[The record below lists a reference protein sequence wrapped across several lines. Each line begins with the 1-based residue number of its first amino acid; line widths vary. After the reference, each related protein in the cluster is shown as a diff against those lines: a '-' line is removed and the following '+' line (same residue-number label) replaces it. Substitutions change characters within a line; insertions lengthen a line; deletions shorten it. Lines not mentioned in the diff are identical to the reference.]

1 MGVLVTNLFLFTDS
15 SLIGQVTMKEKS
27 TFTLHTVREVSSTR
41 TMHISACWNSASFA
55 QVDVYRTLEP
65 YVEQCDL
72 WTFRGTSSLSG
83 DVPLCAGEYEFDFQI
98 LVDVPLGQS
107 FPAYFKASIGADTV
121 INESTIFG
129 NYGNGGPLYTPWDLP
144 PYANPLPSRFK
155 LSIGATVLYENP
167 LTLSISK
174 ESDCS
179 YDSWDPARDS
189 VTIRIL
195 SGADYV
201 SWHNISRAKVS
212 GTVITALAAQMN
224 NLLLVADGHLP
235 TDSGATVV
243 LEASANGITR
253 TTSVLVKPYHISVLV
268 DPPLVPVG
276 EKARIILQIV
286 DADGAPYSPLL
297 FPYARI
303 RITDSTQYGT
313 LSYGDFW
320 GYFSETG
327 DSLCD
332 VIIDGPDASLGRSLK
347 FLANEQSP
355 ADSVQIHFTV
365 EKTGDCCTIYPRQLP
380 YLYPYDGLDTVRA
393 SGAVTVK
400 NNDILLGETKYYQA
414 TLDPFDY
421 STVIKEYSTPQDSDL
436 SGVEFH
442 VDTVSGSKLGV
453 YYEYKDSTGAP
464 LPTDQ
469 IRLVGR
475 YWQKDST
482 YRVRL
487 RAIYAD
493 TASIVIEVK
502 RPKRLG
508 STNNT
513 TTDVSNRQINLDSII
528 VKYAGENGIPPQI
541 IKGQMQKETSFQ
553 PSWRYEPFYDYSL
566 QKSRWDDYFA
576 NGLPFVVSSD
586 SQPSMGSGDAIP
598 DGNSTPPH
606 SNVRPVDYIRSPTTI
621 AEFATRNWFSSYVQ
635 HLDDGLD
642 RIIGS
647 YELTNAWTELYYFFR
662 DSSDGFNEAQAKDAA
677 HERLKEN
684 LMNGSAGRGYLDPA
698 QTRTVTSYGFIQM
711 LYVSAVDNPFYET
724 QNRYAQYK
732 TRYMTRAQD
741 SPPPEKLNEYDFL
754 LPRYSDLLLKK
765 LVLAYFGL
773 KAKDYLPG
781 LHILECQWQEGYD
794 ATWTGAVQRYNS
806 GEAGYGKKVVQNSQH
821 FKPSN

>member
-1 MGVLVTNLFLFTDS
+1 MGVVITNLFLFTDS
-15 SLIGQVTMKEKS
+15 VLIGQVTMKEKA
-27 TFTLHTVREVSSTR
+27 TFKPHTCREASSTR

-83 DVPLCAGEYEFDFQI
+83 DVPLCAGEYDFNFQI

-107 FPAYFKASIGADTV
+107 FPAYFKASIGTDTV

-129 NYGNGGPLYTPWDLP
+129 NYGNQGPLYTPWDLP

-155 LSIGATVLYENP
+155 LQVGSTVLYENP
-167 LTLSISK
+167 LTLSINS

-189 VTIRIL
+189 VSIKIV

-201 SWHNISRAKVS
+201 SWHTMSRDKIS
-212 GTVITALAAQMN
+212 GLMITGLAAKIN
-224 NLLLVADGHLP
+224 NFILVADGHLP

-243 LEASANGITR
+243 LEATSNEITR
-253 TTSVLVKPYHISVLV
+253 TTSVVVKPYHISVLV
-268 DPPLVPVG
+268 DPPVVPVG
-276 EKARIILQIV
+276 EKARITLQLV
-286 DADGAPYSPLL
+286 DAAGAPYSPLL
-297 FPYARI
+297 FPYARL

-332 VIIDGPDASLGRSLK
+332 VIIDGPDAPLGRAMK

-355 ADSVQIHFTV
+355 ADSVQVHFTV
-365 EKTGDCCTIYPRQLP
+365 EKTGDCCTIYPRQP
-380 YLYPYDGLDTVRA
+380 WYLYPYDGLDTVRA
-393 SGAVTVK
+393 SGVVTVK

-421 STVIKEYSTPQDSDL
+421 STVIKEYSTPQDGNL

-442 VDTVSGSKLGV
+442 VDTVSGNKLGV
-453 YYEYKDSTGAP
+453 YYEYKDSTGDP

-475 YWQKDST
+475 YWQQDST

-493 TASIVIEVK
+493 TAAIVIEVK

-513 TTDVSNRQINLDSII
+513 VTDVSNRQINLDSII
-528 VKYAGENGIPPQI
+528 IKFAGENGIPPQI
-541 IKGQMQKETSFQ
+541 IKGQMQKESAFR
-553 PSWRYEPFYDYSL
+553 PAWRYEPFQDIVL
-566 QKSRWDDYFA
+566 QKNRKSHKKYFA
-576 NGLPFVVSSD
+576 EDMPFVID
-586 SQPSMGSGDAIP
+586 ETTMGSGDMP
-598 DGNSTPPH
+598 DH
-606 SNVRPVDYIRSPTTI
+606 SNEDPNPYFTTPTKI
-621 AEFATRNWFSSYVQ
+621 ASFVAENWSGYVQ
-635 HLDDGLD
+635 HHTGDQPD
-642 RIIGS
+642 IIVGS
-647 YELTNAWTELYYFFR
+647 NSLTKRWQELYINIKNDKSKEVADADAR
-662 DSSDGFNEAQAKDAA
+662 IEAHD
-677 HERLKEN
+677 ELKREIQDDKTDF
-684 LMNGSAGRGYLDPA
+684 GESFGIIA
-698 QTRTVTSYGFIQM
+698 QTRKVTSYGLTQM
-711 LYVSAVDNPFYET
+711 MYITAADNVFNNNENDCYDPSMTYYVDQSDYHT
-724 QNRYAQYK
+724 Y
-732 TRYMTRAQD
+732 
-741 SPPPEKLNEYDFL
+741 PEKLNEQGFLMPRYCDFL
-754 LPRYSDLLLKK
+754 RKKLNFTFSTCIPAGDWGDGFEAQWQKALKK
-765 LVLAYFGL
+765 YNPGESAYGRDVMTNARNF
-773 KAKDYLPG
+773 
-781 LHILECQWQEGYD
+781 
-794 ATWTGAVQRYNS
+794 S
-806 GEAGYGKKVVQNSQH
+806 
-821 FKPSN
+821 PSNQ